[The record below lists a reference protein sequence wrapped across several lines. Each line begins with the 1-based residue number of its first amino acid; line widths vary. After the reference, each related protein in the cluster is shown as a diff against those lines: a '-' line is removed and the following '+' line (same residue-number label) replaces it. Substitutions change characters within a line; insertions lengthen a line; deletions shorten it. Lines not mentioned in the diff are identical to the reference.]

1 MSSSGPGRWI
11 YEFYRHNRG
20 GVHVALLLTV
30 LASLVEVVSIAL
42 YYPVFAL
49 LTGTPVA
56 EGVASRLLA
65 RAAGL
70 VGQPPALAA
79 VLAVLVGL
87 VVVRAVCLY
96 VARVVS
102 NRYELRF
109 QLQLKQDFLRRFA
122 ASTWAFV
129 IQHKSG
135 SLLNIFSQYTGDA
148 SRGLF
153 CLLEFLIDLVACLAY
168 VSFALFV
175 SPALAAFI
183 VVAGLVAGP
192 LLRWIYR
199 LIRSL
204 VAERIQ
210 VQDRLADKFLDY
222 LRGFKT
228 FKSMGI
234 EALYLR
240 ELGRDLSTFTD
251 NARRSYGAQLALAQ
265 VGEPLFAVVGALFL
279 LVAYYW
285 FRVGMETIIIFFA
298 LLTRTYSRLSSLQVN
313 LGRLVGHTPA
323 IRACVEFDALA
334 RAAAEPEAGRPL
346 TGPIATIEL
355 DHVGFVYPDG
365 TRVFENVSLRLGVD
379 RGLIALVGPSG
390 AGKST
395 LLDLFAGLLRPTE
408 GVFRINGIDVREIDL
423 RALRARV
430 GVVPQSPI
438 LFNRSVRENIS
449 LREEA
454 LTDAARVEEAARQA
468 DAHEFITRLPEGYDA
483 RMGDDGAS
491 LSVGQIQ
498 RLSIARALYQQPEIM
513 FFDEPT
519 SALDPA
525 STTEVMSVIERIAE
539 RYPVFLIT
547 HSPEVRRHA
556 QWLLFLDEGRLRV
569 AEPAAAEGRP

>member
-1 MSSSGPGRWI
+1 MSGNGPARWI
-11 YEFYRHNRG
+11 YEFYRHNRT

-30 LASLVEVVSIAL
+30 VASLVEVVSIAL

-56 EGVASRLLA
+56 EGLASRLLVWA
-65 RAAGL
+65 GGL
-70 VGQPPALAA
+70 VGQPPALGA

-87 VVVRAVCLY
+87 VVVRALCLY

-135 SLLNIFSQYTGDA
+135 SLLNIFTQYTGDA

-168 VSFALFV
+168 VGFAVYV
-175 SPALAAFI
+175 SPPLAGFI
-183 VVAGLVAGP
+183 VVAGLVAAP

-199 LIRSL
+199 LIGAL
-204 VAERIQ
+204 VGERIQ
-210 VQDRLADKFLDY
+210 VQNRLADKFLDY

-228 FKSMGI
+228 FKSMGM

-240 ELGRDLSTFTD
+240 ELGRDLTAFTG
-251 NARRSYGAQLALAQ
+251 NARRSYAVQLALAQ

-279 LVAYYW
+279 LAAYYW

-334 RAAAEPEAGRPL
+334 RAAAEQEAGRSL
-346 TGPIATIEL
+346 AGRITSIEME
-355 DHVGFVYPDG
+355 HVGFVYPDG
-365 TRVFENVSLRLGVD
+365 TRVFEGVSLRLGVE

-395 LLDLFAGLLRPTE
+395 LLDLFAGLLRPSE
-408 GVFRINGIDVREIDL
+408 GVFRVNGIDVREIDL

-438 LFNRSVRENIS
+438 LFNRAVRETFS
-449 LREEA
+449 LRDEGE
-454 LTDAARVEEAARQA
+454 TDSARVEAAARQA
-468 DAHEFITRLPEGYDA
+468 DAHEFIARLPDGYDA

-498 RLSIARALYQQPEIM
+498 RLSIARALYQQPEIL

-525 STTEVMSVIERIAE
+525 SAAEVMGVIERIAE

-556 QWLLFLDEGRLRV
+556 QCLLLVDEGRLRV
-569 AEPAAAEGRP
+569 AEPAAVEGRP